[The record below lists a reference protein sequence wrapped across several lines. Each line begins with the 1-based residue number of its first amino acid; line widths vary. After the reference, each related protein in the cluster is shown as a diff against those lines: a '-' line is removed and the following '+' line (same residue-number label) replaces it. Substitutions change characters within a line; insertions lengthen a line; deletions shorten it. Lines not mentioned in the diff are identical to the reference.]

1 MTLAVGRLQFS
12 VRFVAPVR
20 QQKVEEPV
28 DTTLERAYRI
38 DRRHQGV
45 DAERQRWQTEALAR
59 AGRLF

>member
-1 MTLAVGRLQFS
+1 
-12 VRFVAPVR
+12 
-20 QQKVEEPV
+20 VEEPA
-28 DTTLERAYRI
+28 DATLERTYRT